1 MVELLE
7 KWGNLPEGSTE
18 LIKNNTLK
26 DATKEQ
32 LQKFAEEL
40 GDEVAKEHILKETQF
55 DLDRI
60 RWPSK
65 VSVVGREGNVPGPEE
80 SIYDIPAVL
89 DRMGRLYFRIQDVKE
104 EWFVP
109 GFLITRKA
117 FNKEAGLEESVSEVI
132 IEATA
137 LFSGDQKI
145 AVQIT
150 VAPEKEVLR

>member
-18 LIKNNTLK
+18 LIKNETLK
-26 DATKEQ
+26 NATKEQ

-40 GDEVAKEHILKETQF
+40 GEEVAKEHILKETQF

-60 RWPSK
+60 RWPTK
-65 VSVVGREGNVPGPEE
+65 VSVLEATGVIPGPAE
-80 SIYDIPAVL
+80 SVYDIPAVM

-109 GFLITRKA
+109 GFSMNRKA
-117 FNKEAGLEESVSEVI
+117 FNKESGLEEMVEEVI
-132 IEATA
+132 LEATP

-145 AVQIT
+145 AVQVT
-150 VAPEKEVLR
+150 SAPAKNVQR

>member
-40 GDEVAKEHILKETQF
+40 GDEVAKEHILRETQF
-55 DLDRI
+55 DLERI

-65 VSVVGREGNVPGPEE
+65 VSVLAKEGTSPGPEE
-80 SIYDIPAVL
+80 AIYDIPAVV
-89 DRMGRLYFRIQDVKE
+89 DRMGRLYFRIQDVRE

-109 GFLITRKA
+109 GYTMTRKA
-117 FNKEAGLEESVSEVI
+117 FNKDAGLEEAVNELILESM
-132 IEATA
+132 A

-145 AVQIT
+145 AVQVT
-150 VAPEKEVLR
+150 VTPSKDAIR